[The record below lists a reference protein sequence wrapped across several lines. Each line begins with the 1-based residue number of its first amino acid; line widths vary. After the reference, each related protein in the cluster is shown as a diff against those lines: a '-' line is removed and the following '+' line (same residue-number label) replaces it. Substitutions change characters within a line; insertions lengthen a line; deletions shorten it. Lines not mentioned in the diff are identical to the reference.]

1 MTEIL
6 NNPWV
11 TGIGGGIISSLIVFF
26 VTRYFFGKREK
37 REYLQ
42 KIETANNEI
51 LYSIRPLVIEKKIPT
66 KDILSAV
73 RISTAKKYGVKQE
86 DLYNEFSLSN
96 DLINEIM
103 ANSFLSSEQ
112 KLDFCGLLN
121 SMKETNKGETK
132 QKEVEV
138 IYLNEK
144 DSISSKYN
152 SILLAMTTFAMFLTM
167 TLFITNRA
175 TDTDNF
181 SLLKDKLP
189 LLTIAT
195 LIPIIAMTLLFTLR
209 MLRDKDKERYKLY
222 DKIKELNDE
231 KDQPNEK
238 KVA

>member
-26 VTRYFFGKREK
+26 VTRYFFSKREK
-37 REYLQ
+37 REYIQ
-42 KIETANNEI
+42 KVETANNEI
-51 LYSIRPLVIEKKIPT
+51 LYSIRPLVIEKNIPT

-103 ANSFLSSEQ
+103 GNSFLSSEQ
-112 KLDFCGLLN
+112 KLEFCKLLQTMKVSENGLN
-121 SMKETNKGETK
+121 S
-132 QKEVEV
+132 QKEIEV

-152 SILLAMTTFAMFLTM
+152 SILLSMTTFAMVLTM
-167 TLFITNRA
+167 TLFITKN
-175 TDTDNF
+175 TTVNDELGLF
-181 SLLKDKLP
+181 KDKFS
-189 LLTIAT
+189 IFFIVT
-195 LIPIIAMTLLFTLR
+195 LIPIIAMTALYLLK
-209 MLRDKDKERYKLY
+209 MIKEKERRIRIL
-222 DKIKELNDE
+222 DKPK
-231 KDQPNEK
+231 EK
-238 KVA
+238 KEEAEEKNGA

>member
-26 VTRYFFGKREK
+26 VTRYFFSKREK

-42 KIETANNEI
+42 KVETANNEI
-51 LYSIRPLVIEKKIPT
+51 LYSIRPLVIEKNIPT

-103 ANSFLSSEQ
+103 GNSFLSSEQ
-112 KLDFCGLLN
+112 KLDFCKLLQ
-121 SMKETNKGETK
+121 SMKEKEKGKIE

-152 SILLAMTTFAMFLTM
+152 SILLAMTTFAMVLTM
-167 TLFITNRA
+167 TLFITKNA
-175 TDTDNF
+175 TVNDELSLFKDKF
-181 SLLKDKLP
+181 SILLTVTIIPIAAMTILYALRLLKDNKDSERNVN
-189 LLTIAT
+189 
-195 LIPIIAMTLLFTLR
+195 F
-209 MLRDKDKERYKLY
+209 KDKN
-222 DKIKELNDE
+222 KENDE
-231 KDQPNEK
+231 KHD
-238 KVA
+238 A

>member
-26 VTRYFFGKREK
+26 VTRYFFSKREK
-37 REYLQ
+37 REYIQ
-42 KIETANNEI
+42 KVETANNEI
-51 LYSIRPLVIEKKIPT
+51 LYSIRPLVIEKNIPT

-103 ANSFLSSEQ
+103 GNSFLSSEQ
-112 KLDFCGLLN
+112 KLDFCKLLQT
-121 SMKETNKGETK
+121 MKETDKGINS

-152 SILLAMTTFAMFLTM
+152 SILLAMTTFAMVLTM
-167 TLFITNRA
+167 TLFLTKNA
-175 TDTDNF
+175 TVNDELGLF
-181 SLLKDKLP
+181 KDKFSIISIV
-189 LLTIAT
+189 TI
-195 LIPIIAMTLLFTLR
+195 IPIFAMTLLYL
-209 MLRDKDKERYKLY
+209 LKLLKDRERHIRTDIKQKENNE
-222 DKIKELNDE
+222 DQNEE
-231 KDQPNEK
+231 KNG
-238 KVA
+238 A

>member
-1 MTEIL
+1 ML

-26 VTRYFFGKREK
+26 VTRYFFSKREK

-66 KDILSAV
+66 KEILSAV

-121 SMKETNKGETK
+121 SMKEVDNGESK

-152 SILLAMTTFAMFLTM
+152 SILLAMTTFAMVLTM

-175 TDTDNF
+175 ADTDNF

-189 LLTIAT
+189 LLTIVT

-209 MLRDKDKERYKLY
+209 MLRDKDKERHKLY
-222 DKIKELNDE
+222 DKLKELKDDKDETDE
-231 KDQPNEK
+231 KNG
-238 KVA
+238 A